1 MNSVYRFVPCPQYDV
16 SGMECWLSEMAAE
29 GYILKQD
36 GIFCGVAA
44 FEKSIPRNLR
54 YCLQAASKSTSM
66 WADNM
71 GEPDE
76 EEVELS
82 KKFGWKYVAK
92 RSEFHIYCTD
102 SLEARE
108 LHTDKEAQALA
119 MNAMKKRQK
128 DSIFNSL
135 FYGLV
140 FPWLI
145 IRGKI
150 ILSMIHAGT
159 WIISIILL
167 AGLWM
172 TFQSIFESVK
182 LIKLRKKVL
191 NNQSLGSGKDWK
203 QRTRLYYANNIVRKS
218 LYIVAIC
225 LLLNL
230 FGASISNKYF
240 VPLTEYT
247 GEVPFKTMKDF
258 ISNGEMKLMNMQ
270 VGNLN
275 TVREWSDILSPVNY
289 EWDEAGTVTSP
300 DGTILSG
307 GLEVIYHETKA
318 DWIAKRLVTEYL
330 RKAKGERE
338 YEPLEIQME
347 ELDEAVA
354 YTTVAHYPNVI
365 LREDN
370 KVICSR
376 FYTTGE
382 ESVTYELEEWAG
394 FLAESIMK

>member
-102 SLEARE
+102 SLEARK

-159 WIISIILL
+159 WMISIILL

-191 NNQSLGSGKDWK
+191 NNQSLGSEKDWK

-307 GLEVIYHETKA
+307 GLEVIYHETKD

-354 YTTVAHYPNVI
+354 YTTLVHYPNAI

-370 KVICSR
+370 KVICAR

-394 FLAESIMK
+394 FLAESILK